1 MKRWMC
7 LLIPTMGLA
16 FPHARALAAGPSGII
31 AAEPNP
37 CRIERGQRECTS
49 HITWTTQNVKQARVM
64 VESEGTEGEKTREFS
79 ASRSCEARKCSAPW
93 IRPDT
98 RYVFK
103 LYDFSSGS
111 QGRELGVVTVT
122 ATKVK

>member
-1 MKRWMC
+1 
-7 LLIPTMGLA
+7 MGLA
-16 FPHARALAAGPSGII
+16 FPYARALAAEPSGII

-49 HITWTTQNVKQARVM
+49 HITWTTQKVKHARVM
-64 VESEGTEGEKTREFS
+64 VESERKEGEKTREFS
-79 ASRSCEARKCSAPW
+79 GSRSCEARKCPAPW
-93 IRPDT
+93 IRPET

-103 LYDFSSGS
+103 LYDFSSGT